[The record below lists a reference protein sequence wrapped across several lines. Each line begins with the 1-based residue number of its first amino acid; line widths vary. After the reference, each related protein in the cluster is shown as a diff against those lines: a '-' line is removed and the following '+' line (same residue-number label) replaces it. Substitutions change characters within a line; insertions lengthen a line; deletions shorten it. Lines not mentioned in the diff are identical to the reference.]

1 MANGNIKVSTDVLA
15 KFSELFSVS
24 LDYHLGT
31 QSDHSDI
38 EVLPKHL
45 EAYQSRIMS
54 NKTYIQSKYK
64 YEEIGFH
71 LGYK

>member
-15 KFSELFSVS
+15 KFSELYSVS

-38 EVLPKHL
+38 EVLPMMIL
-45 EAYQSRIMS
+45 LRIRRHIS
-54 NKTYIQSKYK
+54 
-64 YEEIGFH
+64 
-71 LGYK
+71 

>member
-15 KFSELFSVS
+15 KLSELYSVS
-24 LDYHLGT
+24 LDYHLGS

-45 EAYQSRIMS
+45 EAYQSRIR
-54 NKTYIQSKYK
+54 KKYWT
-64 YEEIGFH
+64 
-71 LGYK
+71 L

>member
-1 MANGNIKVSTDVLA
+1 MANGNIKVGTDVLA
-15 KFSELFSVS
+15 KFSELYSVS

-45 EAYQSRIMS
+45 EAYQSRIR
-54 NKTYIQSKYK
+54 KKY
-64 YEEIGFH
+64 
-71 LGYK
+71 